1 MLNAAIYI
9 VFAILLIVCAL
20 LLLVVLMQRPKQE
33 GLGAAFGAQMTD
45 QAFGAQTTDVL
56 KKGTVLFGSLFMGL
70 CFVLAVLMNA
80 RFQNSKSD
88 LNVKKVDAPVT
99 APAEAPAAAEQPAAP
114 VENLENLAP
123 APAETTPAAPVEGPA
138 GLPTPAVDAAPAPAE
153 QPAA

>member
-56 KKGTVLFGSLFMGL
+56 KKGTVLFGTLFMGL

-88 LNVKKVDAPVT
+88 LNVKAV
-99 APAEAPAAAEQPAAP
+99 EAPAAVDAPAEVAPPAP
-114 VENLENLAP
+114 VENLENLSP
-123 APAETTPAAPVEGPA
+123 APAAEGEGPVPA
-138 GLPTPAVDAAPAPAE
+138 PTPALDAAPAPE

>member
-56 KKGTVLFGSLFMGL
+56 KKGTVLFGTLFMGL

-88 LNVKKVDAPVT
+88 LNVKTV
-99 APAEAPAAAEQPAAP
+99 EAPAAAVETAPAAP
-114 VENLENLAP
+114 AVENLESLAP
-123 APAETTPAAPVEGPA
+123 APAAPAEDNAPAAEGEGSVPA
-138 GLPTPAVDAAPAPAE
+138 PTPAVDAAPAPE